1 MRGKVLFILN
11 PEAGAGRARR
21 RWQELERLMNMADA
35 KVEVTHEP
43 GEAQELAQT
52 AAAEYEILVAAGGD
66 GTVREVANGILS
78 SGVEDVALA
87 CIPLGTGNDFA
98 GGLDIRTAE
107 QALRALKDVRIRKVD
122 VIRVQSIV
130 EGRSEISNAI
140 SFAAVGLVGELVK
153 ATTKTVKHIFGPRI
167 AYPVGLFRALF
178 GYQAPRIR
186 ATCDGEVFEDE
197 FMFAGA
203 SNGELAGGGLRLAPG
218 ARLDDGLLNVNLI
231 GGVSRFE
238 ALSQLRLL
246 RHGRHTSH
254 PKVRYFTAARLE
266 IESAV
271 PMDVVADGEL
281 IGHTPASLVV
291 QPKALKVVTLAE
303 SEDRVFKG

>member
-21 RWQELERLMNMADA
+21 RWQELESLMNMADA
-35 KVEVTHEP
+35 KVTHEP
-43 GEAQELAQT
+43 GEAQKLAQT

-78 SGVEDVALA
+78 SGGEDVALA

-98 GGLDIRTAE
+98 GGLGIHTPE
-107 QALRALKDVRIRKVD
+107 QALRALKDARIRKVD

-130 EGRSEISNAI
+130 QGRREISNAI

-153 ATTKTVKHIFGPRI
+153 ATTKAVKHVFGPRI
-167 AYPVGLFRALF
+167 AYPVGLLRALF
-178 GYQAPRIR
+178 RYQAPRIR
-186 ATCDGEVFEDE
+186 ATCDGEVFVDE
-197 FMFAGA
+197 FMFVGA

-231 GGVSRFE
+231 GGVRRLE

-271 PMDVVADGEL
+271 PMDIVADGEL
-281 IGHTPASLVV
+281 IGHTPARLVV

-303 SEDRVFKG
+303 SEDRVFKR